1 MPPLYLLLPLFAAIL
16 YALGSIVIKR
26 ALKEGVTMD
35 QSFHLTNLALGLLFS
50 PLVFLEKGEI
60 DWSQLGKPVL
70 IGAAFFFAH
79 WLTFVALR
87 RGDVSFVTPLMGTKV
102 IFVALGVVLLTGKVP
117 STPLWIAAV
126 LTTVGIFVMGLADLK
141 GGGHLVFTAVVT
153 LASALIFG
161 LFDVLVSWWAA
172 DFGALAFLA
181 IGMGMIPIF
190 SLVLW
195 FLQGRPA
202 LMMTRAAAKWAWW
215 GAALIALQAV
225 FMGFGLSFF
234 GDATGVNVVYA
245 SRGLWVIVLL
255 VVFGR
260 FLGNSERHDTG
271 RGFLW
276 RVLGTI
282 LLTIAIII
290 AVADRAAATSG

>member
-1 MPPLYLLLPLFAAIL
+1 MLPLYLLLPLFAAIL

-35 QSFHLTNLALGLLFS
+35 QSFHLTNLALGLLFF

-60 DWSQLGKPVL
+60 DGAQLAKPIL

-102 IFVALGVVLLTGKVP
+102 VFVALGVVLLTGKVP
-117 STPLWIAAV
+117 SVPLWIAAV

-141 GGGHLVFTAVVT
+141 GGGHLAFTAVVT
-153 LASALIFG
+153 LASALLFG
-161 LFDVLVSWWAA
+161 FFDVLVSWWAG

-181 IGMGMIPIF
+181 IGMGAVPLF
-190 SLVLW
+190 SVVLW
-195 FLQGRPA
+195 FFQGSPT
-202 LMMTRAAAKWAWW
+202 LTMTKAGAKWTLW
-215 GAALIALQAV
+215 GAVLIALQAV
-225 FMGFGLSFF
+225 LMGLGLSFF

-290 AVADRAAATSG
+290 AVADRTAATSS